1 MGVCESAT
9 MYVYVSVCVCL
20 SLCVCVRVSVTREK
34 CGSFFLILTHF
45 ALLWA
50 HPASPAH
57 SFAHEIGLLLRFVQY
72 FHKHNAKR
80 IELTMQNMNQ
90 HTDKF

>member
-9 MYVYVSVCVCL
+9 MYVYVYVCVCV

-50 HPASPAH
+50 H
-57 SFAHEIGLLLRFVQY
+57 SFAPEIGLLLCFVQY